1 MDSDSNTVVMDS
13 DSELQIASA
22 DLGFNQSTDPSLG
35 DSEASS

>member
-1 MDSDSNTVVMDS
+1 MDSDSTTAVMDS

-22 DLGFNQSTDPSLG
+22 DPGFNQSTDPSPG